1 MDRVALADGDLSRLP
16 AREQALLRYVRVLTR
31 DPSKVNDGMTQSLR
45 NLGWSDDELFEASFV
60 TALFA
65 FFNRMAEA
73 YGLGFEGAWRPPV
86 GSAWDK
92 PAPARAETRTRS
104 EPAVKAVPD
113 SKHGRPGAKVPTKTR
128 PAAARPPKR

>member
-45 NLGWSDDELFEASFV
+45 NLGWRDDELFEASFV

-73 YGLGFEGAWRPPV
+73 YGLGFEGAWRPPA

-92 PAPARAETRTRS
+92 PAPAAS
-104 EPAVKAVPD
+104 EAKPASGPAVKAVPAA
-113 SKHGRPGAKVPTKTR
+113 KPGAPGAKAPTR
-128 PAAARPPKR
+128 RSPAAARPPRR